1 MAFSMFLRTPA
12 CTSRLL
18 SQHVTR
24 LGAQPALKPVNTERT
39 IATINSLKNSLL
51 KSETTPIMNSVRSFR
66 TSVVRLSGEK
76 AHDHSKLWVVERFTS
91 VLLVP
96 LIPIALIAPN
106 KVLDSL
112 MAILITAHSFWG
124 LEAIAVDYV
133 RASIFGPVIP
143 KIAIGLVYLI
153 SIATLGGL
161 FYVITHDIGIANSVR
176 QLWSIKSGQKA

>member
-18 SQHVTR
+18 SQHMMR
-24 LGAQPALKPVNTERT
+24 LGTQPALKPIETHRT
-39 IATINSLKNSLL
+39 IATINSLKNTLL
-51 KSETTPIMNSVRSFR
+51 KTETTPILNSVRSFR
-66 TSVVRLSGEK
+66 TSAVRLASEK
-76 AHDHSKLWVVERFTS
+76 GSDHSKLWVVERVTS
-91 VLLVP
+91 AILIP
-96 LIPIALIAPN
+96 LIPLALLSPN

-112 MAILITAHSFWG
+112 LAITITAHSFWG

-161 FYVITHDIGIANSVR
+161 FYVITHDIGIANS
-176 QLWSIKSGQKA
+176 IKQFWAIKAGQKE